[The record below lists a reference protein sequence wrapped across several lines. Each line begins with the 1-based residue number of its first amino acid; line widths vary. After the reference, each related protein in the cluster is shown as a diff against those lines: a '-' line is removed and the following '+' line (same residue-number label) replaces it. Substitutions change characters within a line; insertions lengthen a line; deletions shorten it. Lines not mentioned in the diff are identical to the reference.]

1 MLVLRALDGVLFIMP
16 DRVAERC
23 GVLRPALEDTEGS
36 EGCVPVPGISAA
48 TLAMIVEFYT
58 RVDESGV
65 LDIPLA
71 AVKARFFDDIP
82 VRPDLF
88 SLMNAANFL
97 DAREL
102 LDDACVFM
110 ADQLRG
116 KSPEH
121 IRDLLGITTDMTSGD
136 SATIAEQLDWALP

>member
-1 MLVLRALDGVLFIMP
+1 MLVLRASDGVLFIMP

-71 AVKARFFDDIP
+71 AVKARFFDD
-82 VRPDLF
+82 
-88 SLMNAANFL
+88 AAKCYFCHAYFTVILQFYRFDHSWN
-97 DAREL
+97 R
-102 LDDACVFM
+102 
-110 ADQLRG
+110 
-116 KSPEH
+116 
-121 IRDLLGITTDMTSGD
+121 
-136 SATIAEQLDWALP
+136 